1 MMDVKPN
8 LSIIK
13 RQYCLKPVVWFSC
26 IKIIIKL
33 VLVFKGAL
41 DNILKFSFWL
51 NLIYHVE
58 SDC

>member
-1 MMDVKPN
+1 MSRSNDQTSYRN
-8 LSIIK
+8 LKGIVNYQHQTLTTTKVI
-13 RQYCLKPVVWFSC
+13 YDYL
-26 IKIIIKL
+26 
-33 VLVFKGAL
+33 KGAL